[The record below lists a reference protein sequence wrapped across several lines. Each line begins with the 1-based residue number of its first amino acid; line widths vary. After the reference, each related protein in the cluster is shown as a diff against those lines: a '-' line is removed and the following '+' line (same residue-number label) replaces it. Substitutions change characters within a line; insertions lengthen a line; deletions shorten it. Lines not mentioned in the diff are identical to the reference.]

1 MNIQTDN
8 IQVSFGP
15 KTILYDIS
23 LDIRNKEFV
32 GIIGPN
38 GSGKSTFLKCLYRV
52 LQPNNGKIFF
62 DGTEMSS
69 LSHRDT
75 ALKMAVVAQH
85 STVNFDFSVLE
96 MVLMGRSP
104 YKGLLDRDQIDDYE
118 IARHA
123 LAQVGLSNFESR
135 NFNTLSGGEQQR
147 VILARAL
154 AQRTECLVLD
164 EPTNHL
170 DIKYQLELMT
180 IVKRL
185 DATVVSAIHDLN
197 LAAIYCDRLIALKD
211 GSVVCTGTPHEVL
224 TEETIRHIYG
234 VSATVQTLPNGR
246 LNIIYNME

>member
-1 MNIQTDN
+1 MIKANNVCVHFPKEQGNFIFRKEYQQILHD
-8 IQVSFGP
+8 VSFTVAKGECLG
-15 KTILYDIS
+15 ILGES
-23 LDIRNKEFV
+23 
-32 GIIGPN
+32 

-123 LAQVGLSNFESR
+123 LAQVGLSDFESR
-135 NFNTLSGGEQQR
+135 NFNTLSGGEQNFT
-147 VILARAL
+147 AL
-154 AQRTECLVLD
+154 AGVLAMQPRVLLLD
-164 EPTNHL
+164 EPTNG
-170 DIKYQLELMT
+170 
-180 IVKRL
+180 L
-185 DATVVSAIHDLN
+185 DAKNITKLTALLRELQLPMLIASHDLRFSET
-197 LAAIYCDRLIALKD
+197 LADSCLSL
-211 GSVVCTGTPHEVL
+211 
-224 TEETIRHIYG
+224 
-234 VSATVQTLPNGR
+234 ATDNDS
-246 LNIIYNME
+246 